1 MLTAL
6 DTQIAQPGLCY
17 VRYMDDILVMAPT
30 RWKLKRAMRDV
41 KEGLARLELATH
53 PDKTWVGKAEQG
65 FDFLGYHLNRDGVT
79 VANATVK
86 RCVTRIR
93 RLYEQERRKP
103 SRSSALGVYVSRWW
117 RWAGGGLP
125 ELGPLTSPIV
135 PSIAGQA

>member
-1 MLTAL
+1 MI
-6 DTQIAQPGLCY
+6 IAVGAKSSRGLGLPGENGPDVIGGVDLLRA
-17 VRYMDDILVMAPT
+17 VSLSEGIDIGREIVVIGGGNVAY
-30 RWKLKRAMRDV
+30 D
-41 KEGLARLELATH
+41 
-53 PDKTWVGKAEQG
+53 
-65 FDFLGYHLNRDGVT
+65 

-93 RLYEQERRKP
+93 RLYEQERRRP
-103 SRSSALGVYVSRWW
+103 FQSSPLGVYVSRWW